1 MKTIPL
7 HLLQPVP
14 TNFHVSYS
22 PQWHI
27 ANTTQSKKCFH
38 LQVNLFATDFIGL
51 RNKMVGA
58 SLVVRWLS
66 PPGNAGDGSS
76 IPDPGI
82 SHMLQ
87 AAKPMF
93 CKYEA
98 SALESKS
105 PNYWICMLQLL
116 KPMCLEPVIP
126 QERSQHN
133 EKLVH
138 HSYRQACVQQRRPI
152 TVNKWINKSLKKTR
166 THTSFKEVT
175 YLAWSIFNTA
185 SWCEVTSV
193 MSDSLWPNGP

>member
-1 MKTIPL
+1 
-7 HLLQPVP
+7 
-14 TNFHVSYS
+14 
-22 PQWHI
+22 
-27 ANTTQSKKCFH
+27 
-38 LQVNLFATDFIGL
+38 
-51 RNKMVGA
+51 MVGA

-105 PNYWICMLQLL
+105 PNYWICMLKLL

-126 QERSQHN
+126 QERGQHN

-138 HSYRQACVQQRRPI
+138 HSYRQACVQQGRPI
-152 TVNKWINKSLKKTR
+152 TVNK
-166 THTSFKEVT
+166 
-175 YLAWSIFNTA
+175 
-185 SWCEVTSV
+185 
-193 MSDSLWPNGP
+193 